1 MRQAICIKAYFNS
14 LSNQYSDFFVV
25 GEKYEYGKNDS
36 YGYDYVRVKSIK
48 VRFGQERRISSA
60 LFKDHFID
68 VQENRNKILS
78 QLI

>member
-36 YGYDYVRVKSIK
+36 YGYDYVRVKGI
-48 VRFGQERRISSA
+48 RQERRISSA